1 MKIGY
6 LFSRYPVP
14 SQTFC
19 DTEMRALEDAGAEVE
34 IFSCSPPLA
43 SFRHESAGRPR
54 GPVFYAPPERGLA
67 WERTAAQARGTWP
80 GELIRDHE
88 TRFGARHAPA
98 KRALHAI
105 HFAAL
110 MAKRGIA
117 HVHVHFAGHA
127 AHTALFLHA
136 ASGLPFSFTAHAQD
150 FLVDLGNDDLLREM
164 CAKAAFAVAV
174 SDFSR
179 RALAEKCPAS
189 EAKIFRVYN
198 GLPLSAWP
206 LARAESSPA
215 GPLRIFSAGRLIEFK
230 GFDDLVEACD
240 LLRERGVECHCD
252 IAGEGPMRA
261 ALEGQIARLGLEGR
275 VRLLGLAPR
284 AQVASQLAEAD
295 VFALACRVDGAG
307 ACDVLPTV
315 ILEAMAAGKPVVSTR
330 LAAVPEMVEDGVT
343 GFLAAPGRP
352 TEIAD
357 ALARLA
363 VDAPLRARMGQ
374 AGRARMES
382 VFTAEAAS
390 ARLLDLFSKFAGS
403 ACPRPAEPD
412 GNPSLIALLD
422 RWPDRATAD
431 ADWLDLRARVPA
443 SRFLAF
449 EAGPGPGAAPA
460 GQERLALIPW
470 MEYLPDAMVIE
481 AQWRES
487 AQEAHRIEE
496 HRRALG
502 GSVDGAA
509 YLDAARRA
517 LFLWRNVF
525 RETPA
530 GHLHAVGM
538 APLLCAWILVRLGA
552 ARSASFRIEER
563 KGISG
568 ALWERLTQPFVA
580 PEAGVDWQTALA
592 AWSAMPKPH

>member
-34 IFSCSPPLA
+34 VFSCSPPLA
-43 SFRHESAGRPR
+43 SFRHDPAGRPR

-67 WERTAAQARGTWP
+67 WERAAAQARGTWP
-80 GELIRDHE
+80 AGLIRDHE
-88 TRFGARHAPA
+88 TRFGPRHDPA
-98 KRALHAI
+98 KRSLHAV

-110 MAKRGIA
+110 MAKRGIG

-127 AHTALFLHA
+127 AHTALLLHA
-136 ASGLPFSFTAHAQD
+136 IAGLPFSFTAHAQD

-164 CAKAAFAVAV
+164 CEQAAFVVAV
-174 SDFSR
+174 SEFSR
-179 RALAEKCPAS
+179 RALVEKCPAS
-189 EAKIFRVYN
+189 EPKIFRVYN

-206 LARAESSPA
+206 LGKAEPSPA

-230 GFDDLVEACD
+230 GFDDLIEACD
-240 LLRERGVECHCD
+240 LLRERGVDFHCG

-261 ALEGQIARLGLEGR
+261 ALEGQIARLGLKGR

-284 AQVASQLAEAD
+284 SQVAAQLAEAD
-295 VFALACRVDGAG
+295 VFALACRVDAAG

-330 LAAVPEMVEDGVT
+330 LAAVPEMVEEGVT

-352 TEIAD
+352 QEIAD

-363 VDAPLRARMGQ
+363 GDPPLRARMGQ

-382 VFTAEAAS
+382 VFTAESAS
-390 ARLLDLFSKFAGS
+390 ARLLGLFSKFGAG
-403 ACPRPAEPD
+403 ARPRLAEPD
-412 GNPSLIALLD
+412 INPRLIALVD
-422 RWPDRATAD
+422 RWPGPGPAD

-449 EAGPGPGAAPA
+449 EAGPAPGAAPA
-460 GQERLALIPW
+460 GQERLALVPLI
-470 MEYLPDAMVIE
+470 EYLPDAIVIE

-525 RETPA
+525 QGTPA
-530 GHLHAVGM
+530 GHVHAVGM
-538 APLLCAWILVRLGA
+538 APLLCAWILLRLGA
-552 ARSASFRIEER
+552 AKSASFRVEER
-563 KGISG
+563 KGTSS

-580 PEAGVDWQTALA
+580 LEAGMDWQTALA
-592 AWSAMPKPH
+592 AMTR

>member
-1 MKIGY
+1 
-6 LFSRYPVP
+6 
-14 SQTFC
+14 
-19 DTEMRALEDAGAEVE
+19 
-34 IFSCSPPLA
+34 
-43 SFRHESAGRPR
+43 
-54 GPVFYAPPERGLA
+54 
-67 WERTAAQARGTWP
+67 
-80 GELIRDHE
+80 
-88 TRFGARHAPA
+88 
-98 KRALHAI
+98 
-105 HFAAL
+105 
-110 MAKRGIA
+110 
-117 HVHVHFAGHA
+117 
-127 AHTALFLHA
+127 
-136 ASGLPFSFTAHAQD
+136 
-150 FLVDLGNDDLLREM
+150 LVDLGNDDLLREM
-164 CAKAAFAVAV
+164 CAKAAFVVAV

-206 LARAESSPA
+206 LPKAEPSTD

-230 GFDDLVEACD
+230 GFDDLIEACD
-240 LLRERGVECHCD
+240 LLRERGVDCHCE

-261 ALEGQIARLGLEGR
+261 ALEGRIARLGLEGR

-284 AQVASQLAEAD
+284 AQVASRLTEAD
-295 VFALACRVDGAG
+295 VFALACRVDAAG

-343 GFLAAPGRP
+343 GFLASPGRP
-352 TEIAD
+352 AEIAD

-363 VDAPLRARMGQ
+363 ADAPLRARMGC
-374 AGRARMES
+374 AGRARMEN

-390 ARLLDLFSKFAGS
+390 ARLLGLFSQFAGDIR
-403 ACPRPAEPD
+403 RPTAAPE
-412 GNPSLIALLD
+412 GHPSLIALLD
-422 RWPDRATAD
+422 RWPAGPGAAPAD
-431 ADWLDLRARVPA
+431 GDWLDLRARVPA

-449 EAGPGPGAAPA
+449 EAGPGPGAAPV
-460 GQERLALIPW
+460 GQERLALFQW

-487 AQEAHRIEE
+487 AQEAHRLEE

-517 LFLWRNVF
+517 LFLWRNVL

-530 GHLHAVGM
+530 GHVHAVGM
-538 APLLCAWILVRLGA
+538 APLLCAWILLRLGA
-552 ARSASFRIEER
+552 ARSASFRLEER
-563 KGISG
+563 KGISS
-568 ALWERLTQPFVA
+568 ALWERLTHPFLA
-580 PEAGVDWQTALA
+580 LEAGMDWKTALA
-592 AWSAMPKPH
+592 ASC